1 MLRGDE
7 SQTSPSVR
15 GVCEK
20 LPSTRVQNGG
30 GRAGAEGGICG
41 WDNAVRRMETV
52 PAGFNPYPRNSP
64 GTVMRVQVTVKSRRV

>member
-52 PAGFNPYPRNSP
+52 PAGFSP
-64 GTVMRVQVTVKSRRV
+64 CTVMRVQVTVKSRRV